1 MPKEKAFT
9 SRPRLKNGFFIAVL
23 IICLFSF
30 FLTIDCKISSPDLEA
45 RIQRIEKGLVPQPG
59 IVIKG
64 QTASRLSLADR
75 MEAYKIPG
83 VSIAVIDNFK
93 IEWAKGYGVKDE
105 ESSDP
110 ITPKTLFQAASI
122 SKPVA
127 AFGALYFVEKGLLDL
142 DEDVN
147 GRLTSWKVPEN
158 QFTDKKKVSL
168 RGIMTHSAGLTVHGF
183 GGYAQGKQVPT
194 LIQILDGEKPSNSA
208 PIRVDVEP
216 GKKNRYSG
224 GGFTVMQQLMIDVSG
239 KTFPEIMRGTVLDK
253 IGMEDSTY
261 EQPLPESHSEQGA
274 RAHRVNGTMIKGKWH
289 AYPEMAAAGLWT
301 TPTDLCRFALEIM
314 LSKKGKS
321 NKVLS
326 QKMVQEMLSAQNESV
341 GLGLPLWNEGKDFRF
356 MHGGSNAGFKCV
368 FVAYPE
374 RGQGVAIMTNG
385 DQGSNLYQEILRSLS
400 TEYGWKDFKP
410 REKAVASISEEI
422 YESYTGTYE
431 FNQVRQIKITKE
443 ERRLFADPIFV
454 NPTGYAKCEI
464 YPESETEFFMTQ
476 QTDQIIT
483 FTKDTEGKVT
493 GLILEYRGRKMKAA
507 KLD

>member
-1 MPKEKAFT
+1 MLEEKAFA
-9 SRPRLKNGFFIAVL
+9 SQQRMKKRFPIVVL
-23 IICLFSF
+23 LIGTFSF
-30 FLTIDCKISSPDLEA
+30 FLTLDCKISGPDLES
-45 RIQRIEKGLVPQPG
+45 RIQRIEKGLIPQPG

-64 QTASRLSLADR
+64 QAASKMSLADR
-75 MEAYKIPG
+75 MEAYKVPG
-83 VSIAVIDNFK
+83 VSIAVINNFE
-93 IEWAKGYGVKDE
+93 IEWAKGYGDKE
-105 ESSDP
+105 EGSSDP

-127 AFGALYFVEKGLLDL
+127 AFAALYFVEKGLLDL

-147 GRLTSWKVPEN
+147 EKLISWKVPEN
-158 QFTDKKKVSL
+158 QFTGEKKVTL

-194 LIQILDGEKPSNSA
+194 LIQILDGEKPANSA
-208 PIRVDVEP
+208 PIRVDIEP
-216 GKKNRYSG
+216 GTKNRYSG

-239 KTFPEIMRGTVLDK
+239 KTFPEIMKETVLDK
-253 IGMEDSTY
+253 IGMENSLY
-261 EQPLPESHSEQGA
+261 EQPLPESYADQAA
-274 RAHRVNGTMIKGKWH
+274 RAHRVNGTLIKGRWH
-289 AYPEMAAAGLWT
+289 SYPEMAAAGLWT
-301 TPTDLCRFALEIM
+301 TPSDLCRFALEIM
-314 LSKKGKS
+314 LSKNGKS

-326 QKMVQEMLSAQNESV
+326 REMVQEMLTVQYESM

-374 RGQGVAIMTNG
+374 KGQGAAIMTNG

-400 TEYGWKDFKP
+400 DEYGWKDFKP
-410 REKAVASISEEI
+410 RVKVVASVSEEI
-422 YESYTGTYE
+422 YEGYVGTYD
-431 FNQVRQIKITKE
+431 FNQVRQIKITRE
-443 ERRLFADPIFV
+443 GSRLFADPIFV

-464 YPESETEFFMTQ
+464 YPESETVFFMLL
-476 QTDQIIT
+476 QTDQIIR
-483 FTKDTEGKVT
+483 FIKDTEGKVT

>member
-1 MPKEKAFT
+1 MNEQKT
-9 SRPRLKNGFFIAVL
+9 VISRPGLKKGFLVSVS
-23 IICLFSF
+23 IICLFSL
-30 FLTIDCKISSPDLEA
+30 FLALDCKISSPDLEA
-45 RIQRIEKGLVPQPG
+45 RIQRIERGLIPQPG
-59 IVIKG
+59 FVIKG
-64 QTASRLSLADR
+64 QTPSRASLADR

-83 VSIAVIDNFK
+83 VSVAVIDNFK

-105 ESSDP
+105 ESGDLV
-110 ITPKTLFQAASI
+110 TPKTLFQAASI

-127 AFGALYFVEKGLLDL
+127 AYAALYFVEKGLLDL

-147 GRLTSWKVPEN
+147 KKLISWKVPEN
-158 QFTDKKKVSL
+158 EFTEKKKVTL
-168 RGIMTHSAGLTVHGF
+168 RGVMAHSAGLTVHGF
-183 GGYAQGKQVPT
+183 GGYAQGKQIPT
-194 LIQILDGEKPSNSA
+194 LIQILDGEKPANSD

-216 GKKNRYSG
+216 GTKSRYSG

-239 KTFPEIMRGTVLDK
+239 KTFPEIMRETVLGK

-261 EQPLPESHSEQGA
+261 EQPLPEEREEQA
-274 RAHRVNGTMIKGKWH
+274 AQAHRLNGTQIKGRWH

-326 QKMVQEMLSAQNESV
+326 QKTAQEMLTVQYESM
-341 GLGLPLWNEGKDFRF
+341 GLGLPLWHEGKDFRF

-368 FVAYPE
+368 LVAYPE
-374 RGQGVAIMTNG
+374 RGQGAAIMTNG

-400 TEYGWKDFKP
+400 DEYGWKDFKP
-410 REKAVASISEEI
+410 TIKEVASVSEEI
-422 YESYTGTYE
+422 YESYVGTYE
-431 FNQVRQIKITKE
+431 LNKVRQIKITRE
-443 ERRLFADPIFV
+443 GNRLFADPIFV

-464 YPESETEFFMTQ
+464 YPESETVFFMLL
-476 QTDQIIT
+476 QTDQIIR
-483 FTKDTEGKVT
+483 FIKDTGGKVT